1 MAVMGFLELMETLAN
16 MQYLFQFASS
26 RPQLSPPEALSVL
39 VNHMGQIGFPQVPMN
54 SALQQ
59 AQGQRTP
66 NLNGSSQFASP
77 SVSTLGLPGAQGS
90 PHIGNSSH
98 PSPAQKHL
106 VGPVGLIGQQ
116 NQAGS
121 GAGGNQAASA
131 NSSPNIHKRRRSTVK
146 VEGDDGGGPVEING
160 TAPGVP
166 KVKASPRVGGKRQ
179 KG

>member
-1 MAVMGFLELMETLAN
+1 METLSH
-16 MQYLFQFASS
+16 MQFLFQFAST
-26 RPQLSPPEALSVL
+26 RPQLSPPEALSAL
-39 VNHMGQIGFPQVPMN
+39 VNMPQFGFPQVSMN

-77 SVSTLGLPGAQGS
+77 SISTLGLPGAQGS

-98 PSPAQKHL
+98 PSPAQNHL
-106 VGPVGLIGQQ
+106 VGPVGLVGQQ

-121 GAGGNQAASA
+121 GAGGNQTASA
-131 NSSPNIHKRRRSTVK
+131 NSSPNMPHKRRRSAVK
-146 VEGDDGGGPVEING
+146 VEGDDGGGPAEING
-160 TAPGVP
+160 TTPGVP
-166 KVKASPRVGGKRQ
+166 KVKPSPRVGGKRQ